1 VALKFTHYIAK
12 EHGEATVLALVLFPL
27 SLAKPLLSEPQ
38 NKMKM
43 IRKPTSEGGGKG
55 YVCAKR

>member
-1 VALKFTHYIAK
+1 M
-12 EHGEATVLALVLFPL
+12 LALVLFPL